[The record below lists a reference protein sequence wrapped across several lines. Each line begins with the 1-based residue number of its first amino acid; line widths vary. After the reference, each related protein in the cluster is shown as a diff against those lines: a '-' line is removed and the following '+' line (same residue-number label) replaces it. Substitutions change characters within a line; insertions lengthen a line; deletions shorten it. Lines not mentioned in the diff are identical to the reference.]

1 MATPLGRRTRRRRG
15 GATYTRGRPAL
26 ECMLGWAGSALG
38 CRRRILL
45 LPARSLTRPS
55 RLGSRVS
62 SISPSRCTRDT
73 STDAVCWRLLHP
85 NPKARGA
92 RGRRHE
98 PRAARPCPPPPAA
111 PRVRARRA
119 LPCAQPIR
127 FFLAADS
134 DTCVVFAAW
143 LRSSRSGAGARGLL
157 ASRIHPLRR
166 LNCSA
171 AEAAPGPTEEAPAS
185 PARKYAPRLPARVV
199 FDVML

>member
-1 MATPLGRRTRRRRG
+1 MA
-15 GATYTRGRPAL
+15 
-26 ECMLGWAGSALG
+26 
-38 CRRRILL
+38 
-45 LPARSLTRPS
+45 
-55 RLGSRVS
+55 RVS
-62 SISPSRCTRDT
+62 SRHRETHGVHAR
-73 STDAVCWRLLHP
+73 RLLAASPPETKPRSSQIRKRAEHGDDAMSRALLAHVLHRP
-85 NPKARGA
+85 PLLGYARA
-92 RGRRHE
+92 
-98 PRAARPCPPPPAA
+98 
-111 PRVRARRA
+111 RA

-127 FFLAADS
+127 LFLAADS

>member
-1 MATPLGRRTRRRRG
+1 MSLPPFGRQIG
-15 GATYTRGRPAL
+15 
-26 ECMLGWAGSALG
+26 
-38 CRRRILL
+38 I
-45 LPARSLTRPS
+45 PARASHPSRHRDAHVTRP
-55 RLGSRVS
+55 RT
-62 SISPSRCTRDT
+62 PSAGGF
-73 STDAVCWRLLHP
+73 STQIR
-85 NPKARGA
+85 KA

-143 LRSSRSGAGARGLL
+143 LRSSRSGADARGLL

-185 PARKYAPRLPARVV
+185 TARKYVPRLPSRVV